1 MGEVSWIKIQTD
13 LFENRKI
20 RQIMTLPEGDSIVLI
35 WVRLLTI
42 AGEINDGG
50 AIYLTKRITYSPE
63 TLAAVFGKS
72 EELIADALSI
82 FADYNMIEI
91 DEDGMIFI
99 TNWEKYQNIEKMEQ
113 LREQNRV
120 RQARHREKIREQAA
134 KLRPK
139 TPAERQQSLRAK
151 QECEKQHIP
160 TIDNSTN
167 RKRYGGN
174 YYLVMQRDGFKC
186 AMCGR
191 TDRLNV
197 HHIDGYDENAPQ
209 NNAMNKLVVLCP
221 SCHGEVHGTNGDVPD
236 EVLDAIGYWDEGD
249 EVCHENNKNLSR
261 HEICHAIEEEE
272 DKDKEEDIDIESPT
286 ETDGAHARARE
297 GVPSKR
303 DIQNYIKERGY
314 DVDADRFMTYYSQ
327 RGWRAKNGNLILD
340 RWKAVLDSWAKNE
353 IEDKP
358 PDRPPKRVPKN
369 AAAKT
374 PSSFE
379 ADDYFKAA
387 LRRSYGE
394 DISDE
399 RLNELVGMASGG

>member
-1 MGEVSWIKIQTD
+1 
-13 LFENRKI
+13 
-20 RQIMTLPEGDSIVLI
+20 
-35 WVRLLTI
+35 
-42 AGEINDGG
+42 
-50 AIYLTKRITYSPE
+50 
-63 TLAAVFGKS
+63 
-72 EELIADALSI
+72 
-82 FADYNMIEI
+82 
-91 DEDGMIFI
+91 
-99 TNWEKYQNIEKMEQ
+99 
-113 LREQNRV
+113 
-120 RQARHREKIREQAA
+120 
-134 KLRPK
+134 
-139 TPAERQQSLRAK
+139 
-151 QECEKQHIP
+151 
-160 TIDNSTN
+160 
-167 RKRYGGN
+167 
-174 YYLVMQRDGFKC
+174 
-186 AMCGR
+186 MCGR